1 MFGSLWRLAV
11 PIIMLAF
18 TGCVQQP
25 TPTPTPAAT
34 PLPPVEL
41 IRTPGGSATA
51 SANVVPAESAS
62 LGVSTSGRVVEVAV
76 EVGDVVPAGTLLIR
90 LDDTAAQSAVAQAR
104 AAYFRAQA
112 QLAEVEA
119 GAQSAELD
127 AAQAQLDAAQARLS
141 QLADSA
147 RPSEVAAGEAELAAA
162 QAAYQDLFDG
172 PDEDARINAL
182 AALSNARAAVQSA
195 QSAYNDVKWRADL
208 GALPQSRQLQEA
220 TNNLEA
226 AQARYDALFAD
237 PSASATAAARA
248 RIEQARASLD
258 RLQAPATDAQL
269 EEAQAQV
276 RAAQAQLDAL
286 TTGARA
292 ESVAVVA
299 GSVAEA
305 RAALNRAESD
315 LANLELRAPFTGT
328 VTAVDINEGEYAS
341 PGAAVV
347 TLADLERLQVETT
360 DLSER
365 DVALVTIG
373 QPASVLIEPL
383 AVEVPGRVVR
393 IAPQANTIG
402 GDVVYAVLIDLDERP
417 AALRWGMSAEVEILP
432 Q

>member
-1 MFGSLWRLAV
+1 MFGSPWRLAV
-11 PIIMLAF
+11 PIILLALA
-18 TGCVQQP
+18 GCVQQP

-76 EVGDVVPAGTLLIR
+76 EVGDLVPAGALLIR
-90 LDDTAAQSAVAQAR
+90 LDDTTAQSAVAQAR

-119 GAQSAELD
+119 GAQAAELA

-147 RPSEVAAGEAELAAA
+147 RPAEVAAGEADLAAA
-162 QAAYQDLFDG
+162 QAAYQELFDG

-237 PSASATAAARA
+237 PSASAIATARA
-248 RIEQARASLD
+248 RIEQARAALD
-258 RLQAPATDAQL
+258 RLQAPATAAQL

-315 LANLELRAPFTGT
+315 LANLQLLAPFTGT
-328 VTAVDINEGEYAS
+328 VTAVDVNEGEFVAS
-341 PGAAVV
+341 GASVV
-347 TLADLERLQVETT
+347 TLADLENLQVETT

-365 DVALVTIG
+365 DVALVTVG
-373 QPASVLIEPL
+373 QRAVVLIEPL
-383 AVEVPGRVVR
+383 NVEVPGRVVR

-402 GDVVYAVLIDLDERP
+402 GDVVYAALIDLDEQP
-417 AALRWGMSAEVEILP
+417 AALRWGMSAEVEILSE
-432 Q
+432 

>member
-1 MFGSLWRLAV
+1 MIGSPWRLAALIV
-11 PIIMLAF
+11 LLLLA
-18 TGCVQQP
+18 GCVQQP
-25 TPTPTPAAT
+25 TPTPTPGAT

-51 SANVVPAESAS
+51 SANVVPADSAD
-62 LGVSTSGRVVEVAV
+62 LGLPASGRVVEVAA
-76 EVGDVVPAGTLLIR
+76 EVGDLVPAGALLLR

-112 QLAEVEA
+112 QLAEVESGPQA
-119 GAQSAELD
+119 ADID
-127 AAQAQLDAAQARLS
+127 AAQAQLDAAQARLA
-141 QLADSA
+141 QLANSA
-147 RPSEVAAGEAELAAA
+147 RPAELAAAEAELAAA

-172 PDEDARINAL
+172 PSEDARINAL
-182 AALSNARAAVQSA
+182 AALSNARAAVQTA
-195 QSAYNDVKWRADL
+195 QSAYNEVKWRNDV
-208 GALPQSRQLQEA
+208 GGLPQSRQLQEA

-237 PSASATAAARA
+237 PDGSAIAAARA
-248 RIEQARASLD
+248 RIEQARAALD
-258 RLQAPATDAQL
+258 RLQAPATEAQL
-269 EEAQAQV
+269 DESEAQV

-286 TTGARA
+286 TAGARA
-292 ESVAVVA
+292 ETVAVVA

-305 RAALNRAESD
+305 RAALNRAQSD

-328 VTAVDINEGEYAS
+328 VTAMSISVGEYVS

-347 TLADLERLQVETT
+347 TLADLDRLQVETT

-383 AVEVPGRVVR
+383 NVEVPGRVVR

-402 GDVVYAVLIDLDERP
+402 GDVVFAVLIDLDEQP
-417 AALRWGMSAEVEILP
+417 DALRWGMSAEVKIGEE
-432 Q
+432 